1 MKLFYFIIIFIFF
14 LGCSFDDKSGIW
26 KNINETTNENSIFN
40 QFETLSS
47 SKVSFKETVNL
58 DKSFRFVLP
67 NIVKND
73 SWTDEY
79 YKKDNNYEHFNYSD
93 LNKLILKSKTISNSN
108 LEKRLLVEDGNVIL
122 HDQKGNI
129 IVFSIKEKKIIRKF
143 NF

>member
-47 SKVSFKETVNL
+47 SKVPFKETVNL

-67 NIVKND
+67 NIVKM
-73 SWTDEY
+73 
-79 YKKDNNYEHFNYSD
+79 
-93 LNKLILKSKTISNSN
+93 ILGLT
-108 LEKRLLVEDGNVIL
+108 
-122 HDQKGNI
+122 NI
-129 IVFSIKEKKIIRKF
+129 IKKIIITKTLTIVI
-143 NF
+143 

>member
-1 MKLFYFIIIFIFF
+1 M
-14 LGCSFDDKSGIW
+14 GCSFDDKSGIW

-73 SWTDEY
+73 SGLT
-79 YKKDNNYEHFNYSD
+79 
-93 LNKLILKSKTISNSN
+93 
-108 LEKRLLVEDGNVIL
+108 
-122 HDQKGNI
+122 NI
-129 IVFSIKEKKIIRKF
+129 IKKIIITKTLTIVISI
-143 NF
+143 N